1 MNKFRRIAIFV
12 GVGLCAISVL
22 LLLATRLFPH
32 TYFII
37 ALSNTFIPP
46 FVWGMFFI
54 MIFLLLKKE
63 KMKIKVII
71 KKFIYAVLLIPLIG
85 YSLNNPILDSVRDI
99 EAVMSDELYVTEG
112 KIIDTYINRISSS
125 QRVGDSDR
133 HSQSFKL
140 NNENQDEFIL
150 PVAHKDDYVF
160 EVGQTYRII
169 ALPHSR
175 TILDFEQVDQ

>member
-112 KIIDTYINRISSS
+112 KVIDTYMHRFSTSP
-125 QRVGDSDR
+125 
-133 HSQSFKL
+133 L
-140 NNENQDEFIL
+140 
-150 PVAHKDDYVF
+150 
-160 EVGQTYRII
+160 
-169 ALPHSR
+169 
-175 TILDFEQVDQ
+175 